1 MEFLKVKTCSISQ
14 FPSVDGVNKR
24 FDTAENTGKHEDDTQ
39 NEAQRET

>member
-24 FDTAENTGKHEDDTQ
+24 FDTANTGKLEDDTQ